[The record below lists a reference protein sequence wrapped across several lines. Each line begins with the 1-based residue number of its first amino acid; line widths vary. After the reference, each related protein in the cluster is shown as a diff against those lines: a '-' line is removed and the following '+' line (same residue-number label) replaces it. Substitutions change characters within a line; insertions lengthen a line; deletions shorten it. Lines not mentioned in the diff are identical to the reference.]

1 MKISIW
7 GYWTESPVSNGET
20 LALFAKKKKGRW
32 MASGK
37 NLLLRRNEERRWH
50 LVFFY
55 KNGPTRPL
63 FRLFLVFLK
72 QTIQFLQQINVQKC
86 PSSIQRRYLNPRPLE
101 HESSPITTRP
111 GLHPSFHYVKLAKV
125 AAKSFMTLVPREC
138 FWIRLARDK
147 QSWQNRVTV
156 WSNKSAEALSVTR
169 LNCFLKLLAKKFLQR
184 ADTVVQL
191 VELSLPTPE
200 IHGSNSA
207 IGNFIYFQL
216 YENCI
221 ERIFLTIVVQIF
233 GNVLGYFKM

>member
-1 MKISIW
+1 M
-7 GYWTESPVSNGET
+7 
-20 LALFAKKKKGRW
+20 
-32 MASGK
+32 
-37 NLLLRRNEERRWH
+37 
-50 LVFFY
+50 FFL
-55 KNGPTRPL
+55 NGPYPASFSFIFGL
-63 FRLFLVFLK
+63 FK
-72 QTIQFLQQINVQKC
+72 QTNSSIFTTNICEKC
-86 PSSIQRRYLNPRPLE
+86 PSSIRCWDLNPRPLE